1 MDPHSILDHGQTPEL
16 RAPEKPRE
24 WPWSQTNAPAAPGE
38 ARFPGE
44 DGGKSLTE
52 MAQKDLTATLQL
64 LAEQA
69 QYITGATGAA
79 IALRDHG
86 EMVCRAS
93 AGHSAPEV
101 GAQLQVNSGLS
112 GESLRTGQTLR
123 CDDAAT
129 DPRVNRE
136 SCEALGIASVVVMP
150 LIQSNDVIGVF
161 ELFSDKAH
169 VFEGRD
175 ITALERMGAMVFTA
189 LEHAMA
195 AHGVTIWPERANGT
209 SGTSPN
215 DAAHSQTGDEN
226 PERMGER
233 AESDRHSVSDLAAVD
248 GNSLSGNGAFG
259 HAAEAVAVP
268 EIPETVS
275 GIAFHGSGQT
285 SVQATSSSGPAKVGA
300 ASWHD
305 ESDDILG
312 DLAQKREPALG
323 GEMVTTPHRLSM
335 RSTVDEEAG
344 KDSILEGG
352 PVSPGVAPG
361 KQITAGHAPA
371 AEGADGPA
379 PIRSAVASLKKCEA
393 CGFPIS
399 EGRQFC
405 LDCEKKEAGTAA
417 TKDAG
422 ASGVMSRPAPLSST
436 HLAAAPESGSDDSL
450 RLFKEEIEEESW
462 FATHKYMVLAIAI
475 AAVIIVALLL
485 AH

>member
-1 MDPHSILDHGQTPEL
+1 
-16 RAPEKPRE
+16 
-24 WPWSQTNAPAAPGE
+24 
-38 ARFPGE
+38 
-44 DGGKSLTE
+44 

-93 AGHSAPEV
+93 AGHSAPEA

-112 GESLRTGQTLR
+112 GESVRTRQTLR

-136 SCEALGIASVVVMP
+136 SCEALGIASVVVTP
-150 LIQSNDVIGVF
+150 LVQSNDVIGVF

-195 AHGVTIWPERANGT
+195 AHGVTIWPECANGT
-209 SGTSPN
+209 SGAPAN
-215 DAAHSQTGDEN
+215 DAAQSQAGDGSPEN
-226 PERMGER
+226 IEE
-233 AESDRHSVSDLAAVD
+233 ADRHPVSDLVAAEENPLP
-248 GNSLSGNGAFG
+248 GAGAFG
-259 HAAEAVAVP
+259 RAADAVAIP

-275 GIAFHGSGQT
+275 GITFHGSGQMSAQPAP
-285 SVQATSSSGPAKVGA
+285 SVILPEVA
-300 ASWHD
+300 ADSWHD
-305 ESDDILG
+305 ETDDILG
-312 DLAQKREPALG
+312 DLVQRREGALAG
-323 GEMVTTPHRLSM
+323 GMATPPPTPTTRGA
-335 RSTVDEEAG
+335 VDEEAG
-344 KDSILEGG
+344 EDSILEGG
-352 PVSPGVAPG
+352 PVSAAVPPGE
-361 KQITAGHAPA
+361 QSTAGQVPVADVV
-371 AEGADGPA
+371 DGPA

-399 EGRQFC
+399 EGRRLC
-405 LDCEKKEAGTAA
+405 LDCEKKQAGNAAGT
-417 TKDAG
+417 DAG
-422 ASGVMSRPAPLSST
+422 VSGVISGPATVSST
-436 HLAAAPESGSDDSL
+436 HLGAATESGSGDSL
-450 RLFKEEIEEESW
+450 SFFKGASEEESW
-462 FATHKYMVLAIAI
+462 FATHKYMVVAIAI
-475 AAVIIVALLL
+475 AVVIIVALLL

>member
-1 MDPHSILDHGQTPEL
+1 MDPHSILDHGETPEL
-16 RAPEKPRE
+16 PAPEKPRE
-24 WPWSQTNAPAAPGE
+24 WPWSQTNTSAAPGE
-38 ARFPGE
+38 GRFPGK
-44 DGGKSLTE
+44 DGGKSLAE

-93 AGHSAPEV
+93 AGHSAPEM

-112 GESLRTGQTLR
+112 GESVRTRQTLR

-150 LIQSNDVIGVF
+150 LVQSNDVIGV
-161 ELFSDKAH
+161 
-169 VFEGRD
+169 
-175 ITALERMGAMVFTA
+175 

-195 AHGVTIWPERANGT
+195 AHGVTIWPERANRT
-209 SGTSPN
+209 SGSSAN
-215 DAAHSQTGDEN
+215 DAAQSQVGGGN
-226 PERMGER
+226 PEDIGAR
-233 AESDRHSVSDLAAVD
+233 AEAGWHSVSDLAAAD
-248 GNSLSGNGAFG
+248 RNPLPGSGAFG
-259 HAAEAVAVP
+259 GAREVVAVP

-285 SVQATSSSGPAKVGA
+285 SAQAASSSGPPKVA
-300 ASWHD
+300 PAPWHE

-312 DLAQKREPALG
+312 DVSRKREPALA
-323 GEMVTTPHRLSM
+323 GEMTTTPPGISM
-335 RSTVDEEAG
+335 RSAVDEEAG
-344 KDSILEGG
+344 EDSILEGG
-352 PVSPGVAPG
+352 PVLPAVAPG
-361 KQITAGHAPA
+361 ERITAEDAPVMEVA
-371 AEGADGPA
+371 GGPS

-399 EGRQFC
+399 EGRQLC
-405 LDCEKKEAGTAA
+405 LDCEKKQAGTAGTQDADVSAGMSGPA
-417 TKDAG
+417 T
-422 ASGVMSRPAPLSST
+422 VSST
-436 HLAAAPESGSDDSL
+436 DLRAATESGSDDSL
-450 RLFKEEIEEESW
+450 KFFKGDREEESW
-462 FATHKYMVLAIAI
+462 FATHKYMVAAIAI

>member
-1 MDPHSILDHGQTPEL
+1 
-16 RAPEKPRE
+16 
-24 WPWSQTNAPAAPGE
+24 
-38 ARFPGE
+38 
-44 DGGKSLTE
+44 
-52 MAQKDLTATLQL
+52 
-64 LAEQA
+64 
-69 QYITGATGAA
+69 
-79 IALRDHG
+79 
-86 EMVCRAS
+86 
-93 AGHSAPEV
+93 
-101 GAQLQVNSGLS
+101 
-112 GESLRTGQTLR
+112 
-123 CDDAAT
+123 
-129 DPRVNRE
+129 
-136 SCEALGIASVVVMP
+136 MP

-226 PERMGER
+226 PESMGER
-233 AESDRHSVSDLAAVD
+233 AEADRHSVSDLAAVD

-405 LDCEKKEAGTAA
+405 LDCERKEAGTAA

-475 AAVIIVALLL
+475 AVVIIVALLL